1 MPLHEDWVKREAQR
15 GKVMKR
21 VLICLA
27 IAGCAIAPAWA
38 QEVDSTRVV
47 RPYWWDQPVVE
58 GLGRAM
64 VEVEPN
70 RANFTVAFVDTDG
83 SSSKAMEI
91 SVARAKLAHEAV
103 KKVAGDKARVKTSV
117 NVVPY
122 YEQYR
127 DRDGNLQTNTREDK
141 VKGYEATATL
151 TVVLYD
157 IALAGRAR
165 AAALAL
171 GPQDSGQ
178 MNIYLE
184 QTIEMQREA
193 IKVAAADA
201 RARAEAAAIA
211 AGGTLGDLIVLQEGS
226 GPCMGSW
233 STRQMA
239 RQVGAPVRGAVQDVP
254 VSAITSEDR
263 VVVTGAMIGGKR
275 VEITEADIKRLD
287 LPSDNDKQT
296 IPSSVCAVY
305 QLKK

>member
-1 MPLHEDWVKREAQR
+1 
-15 GKVMKR
+15 MKR

-211 AGGTLGDLIVLQEGS
+211 AG
-226 GPCMGSW
+226 
-233 STRQMA
+233 
-239 RQVGAPVRGAVQDVP
+239 
-254 VSAITSEDR
+254 
-263 VVVTGAMIGGKR
+263 
-275 VEITEADIKRLD
+275 
-287 LPSDNDKQT
+287 
-296 IPSSVCAVY
+296 
-305 QLKK
+305 